1 MTANLAGAPS
11 FSGRGH
17 LGDWRRFG
25 TAAMPSQQ
33 TPKKKIRILI
43 ADHEAVFRLGLKKLF
58 GVEDDLRVVAQA
70 QGAAQAVV
78 LAKEFRPDLVFV
90 QADIARPN
98 PGDLFA
104 EIARAAADTKIV
116 VTASQLSEEE

>member
-1 MTANLAGAPS
+1 
-11 FSGRGH
+11 
-17 LGDWRRFG
+17 
-25 TAAMPSQQ
+25 MPSQQ

-70 QGAAQAVV
+70 QDAAQAVV

-90 QADIARPN
+90 QAEN
-98 PGDLFA
+98 PGIFS
-104 EIARAAADTKIV
+104 RR
-116 VTASQLSEEE
+116 